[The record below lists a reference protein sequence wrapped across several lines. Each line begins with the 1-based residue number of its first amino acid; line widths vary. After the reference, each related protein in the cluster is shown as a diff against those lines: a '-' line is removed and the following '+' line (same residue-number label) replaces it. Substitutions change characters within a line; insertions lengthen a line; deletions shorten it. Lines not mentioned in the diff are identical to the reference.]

1 MTWDEVLSDLPLI
14 AILRGIKPDEAAP
27 VADALC
33 LAGLKCLEAPLNSPS
48 AMESIR
54 RMREAVGER
63 AMVGAGTVL
72 TVDAVAD
79 AAAAGAQIVIA
90 PNTDV
95 AVIRAV
101 NGSGMIALPGFFSPS
116 EAFAAVAAG
125 ADGLKLFPAEAAGP
139 SVLKAIKV
147 VLPPDIPVFPVG
159 GVTPEVMRAYREA
172 GAAGFGIGS
181 AIYRP
186 GVTAHEAY
194 ERAFTFVRAW
204 ARIESTALHG
214 TPSP

>member
-1 MTWDEVLSDLPLI
+1 MIRETLCIISST
-14 AILRGIKPDEAAP
+14 AA
-27 VADALC
+27 
-33 LAGLKCLEAPLNSPS
+33 E
-48 AMESIR
+48 
-54 RMREAVGER
+54 RMSSSGVGER

-90 PNTDV
+90 PNTDE

-101 NGSGMIALPGFFSPS
+101 KRAGMIALPGFFSPS
-116 EAFAAVAAG
+116 EAFRAIDAG

-159 GVTPEVMRAYREA
+159 GVTSEVMRAYREA

-186 GVTAHEAY
+186 GVTAQEAY
-194 ERAFTFVRAW
+194 ERALTFVQAW
-204 ARIESTALHG
+204 RD
-214 TPSP
+214 